1 MKDVYEDHTIYN
13 RRLFLHYAD
22 LEDTTAL
29 RRILQRVQPDELYH
43 LAGQSHVGLSFEIPE
58 TTCEF
63 TAMATMR
70 LLEILRDLPRIPK
83 PLHAS
88 SSEIFGQPTTM
99 PQTEESPIILQR
111 NADQKAYRYDHGPL
125 VARKGAKE
133 SGKPIV
139 CILLCPLGAACQKG
153 NDKGN

>member
-1 MKDVYEDHTIYN
+1 
-13 RRLFLHYAD
+13 
-22 LEDTTAL
+22 
-29 RRILQRVQPDELYH
+29 
-43 LAGQSHVGLSFEIPE
+43 
-58 TTCEF
+58 
-63 TAMATMR
+63 MATLR

-99 PQTEESPIILQR
+99 PLTEESPIILQR

-139 CILLCPLGAACQKG
+139 CILLCPLGARRGMIREIEKPSDRAVSKPSKVSSANIHHFVG
-153 NDKGN
+153 EERRA

>member
-1 MKDVYEDHTIYN
+1 
-13 RRLFLHYAD
+13 
-22 LEDTTAL
+22 L

-83 PLHAS
+83 LLHAS
-88 SSEIFGQPTTM
+88 SSEIFGQPTT
-99 PQTEESPIILQR
+99 QSSSQAKHLCDSQVAEYVLQ
-111 NADQKAYRYDHGPL
+111 
-125 VARKGAKE
+125 
-133 SGKPIV
+133 S
-139 CILLCPLGAACQKG
+139 
-153 NDKGN
+153 